1 MAISMK
7 GTSVYMHVGLLEEM
21 NPWSIVPVMMC
32 MSGVQWERIVLWVS
46 ESETESGFVGRS
58 SLLLS
63 LFKQGLRPR
72 TAH

>member
-32 MSGVQWERIVLWVS
+32 MSGVGF
-46 ESETESGFVGRS
+46 SGRG
-58 SLLLS
+58 
-63 LFKQGLRPR
+63 
-72 TAH
+72 